1 MARGAH
7 PAHEHP
13 PRPEAFYPAR
23 GGLNVPGM
31 LSGSL
36 LHHWLVTGLS
46 AVTFILALK
55 MLGPHLPE
63 GLQKLVG
70 SI

>member
-1 MARGAH
+1 VA
-7 PAHEHP
+7 
-13 PRPEAFYPAR
+13 
-23 GGLNVPGM
+23 GM

-36 LHHWLVTGLS
+36 LHHWLVSGLS

-63 GLQKLVG
+63 GLQKLIG